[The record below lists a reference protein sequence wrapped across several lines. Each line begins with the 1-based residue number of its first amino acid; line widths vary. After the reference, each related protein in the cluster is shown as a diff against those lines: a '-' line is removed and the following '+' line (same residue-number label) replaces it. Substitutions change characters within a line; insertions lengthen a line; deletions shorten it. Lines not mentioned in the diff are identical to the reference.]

1 MIPRHPQAGHDA
13 GVASGW
19 QDFTGMSDNPT
30 PSRVRVKVR
39 SFSEFFGKSKYPFAV
54 DTYQRGFVWND
65 EKIRQLADDLAGY
78 QKAHDPKPPYYMGTV
93 LVHFHAKKKK
103 RFIIDGQQRLTAL
116 CVLYRQLKDCLPDKC
131 ALTYSPQS
139 ARRIRCAAGIFREHL
154 NLPNVDIFQQIVF
167 TVISVNRVDMAF
179 TFFDTQ
185 NNRGV
190 PLHATDLLKA
200 YHLRAVDGETTER
213 KEALQTLCARR
224 WEDIQQGAPVMSH
237 DQEFA
242 PSLFT
247 KFLWRAR
254 YWTGGRVVYGGHDAL
269 MEEFQ
274 KQTWAPEGDHAT
286 IPLYRSR
293 NNRLGTALSLTR
305 DGHSEIHT
313 NRISLSP
320 YAEDLPFAIR
330 QPIHKGIGFFL
341 YADKYSALLR
351 RLVHEPTDAKEM
363 LCFREVY
370 EKLLMA
376 NSLFLRE
383 VFLLASLM
391 YFDQFDVE
399 KLWEFSLWLEHAL
412 GAVRLEKQ
420 YVKYETAQN
429 FIKQDLKNPGNLNLL
444 DVIAT
449 GFRPEQVIGHL
460 KTYHTHREIYSSE
473 SIEVG
478 KGVQGNY
485 KQAVL
490 AYFGQTKLISLG
502 GKDIWIANKLKRGAE

>member
-1 MIPRHPQAGHDA
+1 MTTQPAPIPVEVGIL
-13 GVASGW
+13 
-19 QDFTGMSDNPT
+19 
-30 PSRVRVKVR
+30 
-39 SFSEFFGKSKYPFAV
+39 SFSQLFKDSPFPLAM

-65 EKIRQLADDLAGY
+65 DKIRQLADDLAVY
-78 QKAHDPKPPYYMGTV
+78 QDDADSKPAYYMGAI
-93 LVHFHAKKKK
+93 LLHRNNDKQK

-116 CVLYRQLKDCLPDKC
+116 CVLHQQLTESLPGKC
-131 ALTYSPQS
+131 ALTYSLKS
-139 ARRIRCAAGIFREHL
+139 ARRIRAAAGIFRDYDRRPSAE
-154 NLPNVDIFQQIVF
+154 IFGQIAF
-167 TVISVNRVDMAF
+167 TVICVERVDLAF

-200 YHLRAVDGETTER
+200 YHLRAVDGETVER
-213 KEALQTLCARR
+213 KEALQTHCAQR
-224 WEDIQQGAPVMSH
+224 WEGIQQGAPVMSH

-254 YWTGGRVVYGGHDAL
+254 YWRGERVVYGDHDAL

-274 KQTWAPEGDHAT
+274 EQTWKSEGDHAT

-293 NNRLGTALSLTR
+293 HNRLGTALTMTP

-320 YAEDLPFAIR
+320 KAEDLPFAIR
-330 QPIHKGIGFFL
+330 QPIQKGIGFFL

-351 RLVHEPTDAKEM
+351 RLVVEPTDSNEVRR
-363 LCFREVY
+363 FREVY

-391 YFDQFDVE
+391 YADQFDDE
-399 KLWEFSLWLEHAL
+399 KLWEASLWLEHAL
-412 GAVRLEKQ
+412 GAIRLEKQ
-420 YVKYETAQN
+420 QVRYESAQN
-429 FIKQDLKNPGNLNLL
+429 FFKHDALNLL
-444 DVIAT
+444 DVIAS
-449 GFRPEQVIGHL
+449 GFRPEQVIAHL
-460 KTYHTHREIYSSE
+460 KTHHTHPDTYANET
-473 SIEVG
+473 IETG
-478 KGVQGNY
+478 KGVQGVY

-490 AYFGQTKLISLG
+490 IYYQRTAVTSLRGKHVWITAKLNG
-502 GKDIWIANKLKRGAE
+502 GTA

>member
-1 MIPRHPQAGHDA
+1 M
-13 GVASGW
+13 
-19 QDFTGMSDNPT
+19 TTNPT
-30 PSRVRVKVR
+30 SEPVKVYVKN
-39 SFSEFFGKSKYPFAV
+39 FSDFFGKSSLPLSV

-65 EKIRQLADDLAGY
+65 EKVQQLADDLADY
-78 QKAHDPKPPYYMGTV
+78 QKTPDPKPPYYMGTI
-93 LVHFHAKKKK
+93 LVHHHDVKGK

-116 CVLYRQLKDCLPDKC
+116 CVLYQQLNSVLPNNC

-139 ARRIRCAAGIFREHL
+139 ARRIRSAAGLFRKHL
-154 NLPNVDIFQQIVF
+154 NIPSVDIFERIVF
-167 TVISVNRVDMAF
+167 TVITVDRVDLAF

-200 YHLRAVDGETTER
+200 YHLRAVDALTTER
-213 KEALQTLCARR
+213 KEALQTQCARR
-224 WEDIQQGAPVMSH
+224 WEGIQQGAPVMSH

-274 KQTWAPEGDHAT
+274 KQTWMLEGDHAT

-293 NNRLGTALSLTR
+293 HNRLGTALSLTR
-305 DGHSEIHT
+305 DGHSKIHT

-320 YAEDLPFAIR
+320 NAEDLPFAIR

-351 RLVHEPTDAKEM
+351 RLVHDSTDASEI
-363 LCFREVY
+363 LRFREVY

-383 VFLLASLM
+383 IFLLASLM
-391 YFDQFDVE
+391 YFDQFDDE

-412 GAVRLEKQ
+412 GAIRLDKQQVR
-420 YVKYETAQN
+420 YEAAQN
-429 FIKQDLKNPGNLNLL
+429 FIKQDPENPGNLNLL

-449 GFRPEQVIGHL
+449 GFRPEQVINHL
-460 KTYHTHREIYSSE
+460 KMHHSHREIYAGE

-478 KGVQGNY
+478 KGVQGSY

-490 AYFGQTKLISLG
+490 DYFEQTKLASIG
-502 GKDIWIANKLKRGAE
+502 AKDAWIVAKLKGGAV

>member
-1 MIPRHPQAGHDA
+1 
-13 GVASGW
+13 
-19 QDFTGMSDNPT
+19 MSAVPT
-30 PSRVRVKVR
+30 PSPVRVYVR
-39 SFSEFFGKSKYPFAV
+39 SFSDLFGKSPWPYAV

-65 EKIRQLADDLAGY
+65 EKIRQLADDLADY
-78 QKAHDPKPPYYMGTV
+78 QQTPDPKPPYYMGSI
-93 LVHFHAKKKK
+93 LLHSHAEKKK

-116 CVLYRQLKDCLPDKC
+116 CVLHQQLTSNLPVNC

-139 ARRIRCAAGIFREHL
+139 ARRIRSAAGLFRDHP
-154 NLPNVDIFQQIVF
+154 NLPTADIFQQIVF
-167 TVISVNRVDMAF
+167 TVIRVKRVDLAF

-200 YHLRAVDGETTER
+200 YHLRAVDGVTEKR
-213 KEALQTLCARR
+213 KEVLQELCARR
-224 WEDIQQGAPVMSH
+224 WEGIQQGAPVMSH

-242 PSLFT
+242 PGLFT

-254 YWTGGRVVYGGHDAL
+254 YWTGSRVVYGGHDAL

-274 KQTWAPEGDHAT
+274 KQTWKTEGDHDT

-293 NNRLGTALSLTR
+293 NNRLGTALSLNR
-305 DGHSEIHT
+305 DGHSDIHT
-313 NRISLSP
+313 HRILLSP
-320 YAEDLPFAIR
+320 NAEDLPFAIR

-341 YADKYSALLR
+341 YADKYSSLLR
-351 RLVHEPTDAKEM
+351 RLVHERTDSSEVQR
-363 LCFREVY
+363 FREVY
-370 EKLLMA
+370 ESLLMA
-376 NSLFLRE
+376 NSLYLRE

-391 YFDQFDVE
+391 YFDQFEDE

-412 GAVRLEKQ
+412 GAIRLLKY

-429 FIKQDLKNPGNLNLL
+429 FIKQDTDNPGNLNLL

-449 GFRPEQVIGHL
+449 GFRPEQVINHL
-460 KTYHTHREIYSSE
+460 KMHHTHRDIYASE

-478 KGVQGNY
+478 KGAQGRY
-485 KQAVL
+485 KEAVL
-490 AYFGQTKLISLG
+490 AYFDQTKPASLG
-502 GKDIWIANKLKRGAE
+502 GKNAWIADKLCVGSA

>member
-1 MIPRHPQAGHDA
+1 
-13 GVASGW
+13 
-19 QDFTGMSDNPT
+19 
-30 PSRVRVKVR
+30 VKVR
-39 SFSEFFGKSKYPFAV
+39 SFSDLFGKSKHPFAV

-65 EKIRQLADDLAGY
+65 EKICQLADDLADY
-78 QKAHDPKPPYYMGTV
+78 QKIPDPKPPYYMGTI

-116 CVLYRQLKDCLPDKC
+116 CVLYQQLKNDLPSNC

-139 ARRIRCAAGIFREHL
+139 ARRIRNAARLFRDHA
-154 NLPNVDIFQQIVF
+154 NHPNADIFQQVVF
-167 TVISVNRVDMAF
+167 TVISVDRVDLAF

-200 YHLRAVDGETTER
+200 YHLRAVDGTTTER

-224 WEDIQQGAPVMSH
+224 WEGIQQGVPVMSH

-269 MEEFQ
+269 MDEFQ
-274 KQTWAPEGDHAT
+274 KQTWKAEGDHST
-286 IPLYRSR
+286 IPLYSSLH
-293 NNRLGTALSLTR
+293 NRLGTALSLTR

-320 YAEDLPFAIR
+320 NAGDLPFAIR

-351 RLVHEPTDAKEM
+351 RLVHEPTDAYEV
-363 LCFREVY
+363 LRFREVY

-391 YFDQFDVE
+391 YFDQFDDD

-412 GAVRLEKQ
+412 GAIRLEKQ
-420 YVKYETAQN
+420 QVRYEAAQN
-429 FIKQDLKNPGNLNLL
+429 FVKQDPNNPGNLNLL

-449 GFRPEQVIGHL
+449 GFRPEQVIVHL
-460 KTYHTHREIYSSE
+460 KTHHTHSEIYLGE

-490 AYFGQTKLISLG
+490 AYFGQTNLTSLG
-502 GKDIWIANKLKRGAE
+502 GKDTWIATKLKRGSE